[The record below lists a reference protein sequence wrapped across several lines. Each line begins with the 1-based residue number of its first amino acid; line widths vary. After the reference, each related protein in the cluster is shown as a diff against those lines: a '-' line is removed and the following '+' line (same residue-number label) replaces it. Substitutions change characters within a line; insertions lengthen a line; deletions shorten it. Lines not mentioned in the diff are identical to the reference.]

1 MLDFK
6 VSYGSVQTDSGMEHY
21 EPSSDVNNLVL
32 WYTPSVASVAGD
44 VCSTSKYSKYS
55 PGGLV
60 SSASTNEE
68 GCQSKTVFPQIHLVI
83 SAWNTIRLF

>member
-32 WYTPSVASVAGD
+32 
-44 VCSTSKYSKYS
+44 
-55 PGGLV
+55 
-60 SSASTNEE
+60 
-68 GCQSKTVFPQIHLVI
+68 
-83 SAWNTIRLF
+83 